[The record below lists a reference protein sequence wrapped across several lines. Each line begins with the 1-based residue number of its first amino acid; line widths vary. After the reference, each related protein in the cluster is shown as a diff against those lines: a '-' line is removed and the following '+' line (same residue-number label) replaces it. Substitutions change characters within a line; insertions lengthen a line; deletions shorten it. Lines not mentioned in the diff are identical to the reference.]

1 VLNKN
6 LTHGR
11 TLSCRDNIDDG
22 VEDFGVIEDVDGL
35 AIERESGENLLNDE
49 KRFSFHCGH
58 GSVGNDIEGGIENGS
73 RLLYEGNGEYGG

>member
-11 TLSCRDNIDDG
+11 ALSCRNNVDDG
-22 VEDFGVIEDVDGL
+22 IENLRVVEDVDGL
-35 AIERESGENLLNDE
+35 AVERESGENLLDDE

-58 GSVGNDIEGGIENGS
+58 GSVGNDIEGGVENGS
-73 RLLYEGNGEYGG
+73 RLLRDRKGE